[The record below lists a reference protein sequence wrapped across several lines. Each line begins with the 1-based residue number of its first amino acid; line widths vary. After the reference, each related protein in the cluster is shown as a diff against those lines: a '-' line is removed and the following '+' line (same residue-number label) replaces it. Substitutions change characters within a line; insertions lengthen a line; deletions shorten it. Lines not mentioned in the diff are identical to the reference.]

1 MRAQLTKT
9 PRLVLQLAA
18 IAVVMLVLMTLY
30 EGIKQVLFP
39 NISLWGS
46 HLITIDFTSVL
57 ASLISFFVLD
67 RFHRRYQERVDEID
81 RRRATEAALRASERK
96 YRLLFEHS
104 HDAIAIAIADSDG
117 RFIDVN
123 RPMKAFRAIRVKTS
137 WR

>member
-1 MRAQLTKT
+1 MRAQLTKS

-81 RRRATEAALRASERK
+81 RRRATEAALRASEEK
-96 YRLLFEHS
+96 YGLLFEHS
-104 HDAIAIAIADSDG
+104 HDAIAIADSDG
-117 RFIDVN
+117 CFIDVN